1 MTKLFL
7 SILIILSLTN
17 ILYAQNKEESPEWNE
32 IKQTTSKIINKS
44 KVFSSH
50 VLRDTKETLDELN
63 ENEEVKDLKNK
74 ASKYYDRISKDTSNL
89 IQDIK
94 KSEAASEIREKSKE
108 IWKSI
113 FGEKPKGSD

>member
-1 MTKLFL
+1 M
-7 SILIILSLTN
+7 
-17 ILYAQNKEESPEWNE
+17 
-32 IKQTTSKIINKS
+32 
-44 KVFSSH
+44 
-50 VLRDTKETLDELN
+50 
-63 ENEEVKDLKNK
+63 KNK